1 MTTEPENCVEMT
13 GIYKHFGG
21 VHALEDVSF
30 DLRPGEIHALMGENG
45 AGKSTLMKVLSGVY
59 ARNAGTIRING
70 QEANL
75 RSTKESSELGISVIW
90 QEFALM
96 PHLSVAENILIDSL
110 GNGKP
115 LLNWKEI
122 YRRARELLDGL
133 GYTDIDEKVPVGTLS
148 TAYQQVVEI
157 CKALAR
163 SSDVLVLDE
172 PTALLSTSEVVKLFA
187 TLKNLRC
194 EGKSIVYISHRLEEV
209 FELSDRITV
218 LKDGRNVTTVQTSE
232 ISSEDLVKLMVG
244 RDPSNLFSEKNTVYG
259 DVIFRVEN
267 VSRGRKVRN
276 ISFDVRAGEVFG
288 LAGLVGAGRTETAR
302 AIFGV
307 DKRDSGDIYVRG
319 EKKKVNSPADS
330 LQNKVGLLPES
341 RKEQGVLLNMPIL
354 YTITLSCLKRFCRAL
369 GVIKRKTEQDEAEKI
384 AASLRLKYGSMRHN
398 VSSLSGGNQ
407 QKVALAK
414 LLAAKCD
421 VLILDEPTRGVD
433 VGAKTEI
440 YKIIQDIAAQGKA
453 VIVISSEMLEIIGL
467 CSRVAVMRDGEITT
481 ILDREEINE
490 ETIINYS
497 MGVKS

>member
-1 MTTEPENCVEMT
+1 MTAALENRVEMT
-13 GIYKHFGG
+13 GIFKHFGG

-30 DLRPGEIHALMGENG
+30 NLRPGEIHALMGENG

-70 QEANL
+70 QEVNL
-75 RSTKESSELGISVIW
+75 RSTKESSEMGISVIW

-110 GNGKP
+110 GNGS
-115 LLNWKEI
+115 LLLDWKEL

-133 GYTDIDEKVPVGTLS
+133 GYADIDEKAPVGTLS

-163 SSDVLVLDE
+163 RSDVLVLDE
-172 PTALLSTSEVVKLFA
+172 STALLSTSEVVKLFA
-187 TLKNLRC
+187 TLKNLRG

-218 LKDGRNVTTVQTSE
+218 LKDGRNVDTVRTSE

-244 RDPSNLFSEKNTVYG
+244 RDPSNLFPEKNTARG
-259 DVIFRVEN
+259 DVIFKVEN
-267 VSRGRKVRN
+267 VSRGRKVRD

-302 AIFGV
+302 AIFSV
-307 DKRDSGDIYVRG
+307 DKRDSGEIYVHG
-319 EKKKVNSPADS
+319 EKKRINSPADS

-354 YTITLSCLKRFCRAL
+354 YTITLSCLNRFCGAL
-369 GVIKRKTEQDEAEKI
+369 GVIKRKPEQEEAEKI

-421 VLILDEPTRGVD
+421 VLILDEPTRSVD

-440 YKIIQDIAAQGKA
+440 YKIIQDMAAQGKA

-467 CSRVAVMRDGEITT
+467 CSRVAVMRDGEITA
-481 ILDREEINE
+481 ILDQEQLNE